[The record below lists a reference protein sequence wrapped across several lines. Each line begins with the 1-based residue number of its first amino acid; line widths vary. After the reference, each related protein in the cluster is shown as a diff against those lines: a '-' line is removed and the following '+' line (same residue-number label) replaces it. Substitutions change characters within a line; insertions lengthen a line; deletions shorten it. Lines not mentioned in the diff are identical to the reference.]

1 MPTVP
6 ERLAT
11 GGPHFSVEFMP
22 PRSDADEDVLWRSV
36 RRLEPLRPAFVSV
49 TYGAGGSRRE
59 RTIRVT
65 QRIAEETTL
74 LPVAHLTAVGHSVAE
89 LRQII
94 GSYAAVGVNNILAL
108 RGDPPGDPNG
118 EWIAH
123 PQGLEYTGQLVAL
136 ARSLGSFSV
145 GVAAYPDKHPRST
158 DLASDTRFLVDKIN
172 AGADFVI
179 TQMLFSAADYERLRE
194 RMERAGARVPVLP
207 GIMPVT
213 SHGRLMRI
221 VELSGQRV
229 PEQLADELYAVR
241 EDPEAGRAIGMEHAV
256 RMSQDLLDAGAP
268 CLHFYTFNRS
278 KATIEVLSALGMTP
292 AMRR

>member
-1 MPTVP
+1 
-6 ERLAT
+6 
-11 GGPHFSVEFMP
+11 
-22 PRSDADEDVLWRSV
+22 
-36 RRLEPLRPAFVSV
+36 VS
-49 TYGAGGSRRE
+49 
-59 RTIRVT
+59 
-65 QRIAEETTL
+65 
-74 LPVAHLTAVGHSVAE
+74 
-89 LRQII
+89 
-94 GSYAAVGVNNILAL
+94 
-108 RGDPPGDPNG
+108 
-118 EWIAH
+118 
-123 PQGLEYTGQLVAL
+123 L

-145 GVAAYPDKHPRST
+145 GVAAYPDKHPRSA
-158 DLASDTRFLVDKIN
+158 DLDSDTRFLVDKIN
-172 AGADFVI
+172 AGADYAI
-179 TQMLFSAADYERLRE
+179 TQMLFSAADYVRLRD
-194 RMERAGARVPVLP
+194 RMERAGASVPVLP